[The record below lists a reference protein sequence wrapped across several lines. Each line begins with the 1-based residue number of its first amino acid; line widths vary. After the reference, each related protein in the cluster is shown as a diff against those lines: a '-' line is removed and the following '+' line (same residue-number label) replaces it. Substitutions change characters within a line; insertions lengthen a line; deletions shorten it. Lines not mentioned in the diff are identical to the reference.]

1 MKHNDF
7 DAVFFNQT
15 SQENYQHTYYSQF
28 LEMHMMKMLH
38 KLYLPLCISLAMTAS
53 LLAFEPLP
61 SIAQDIPQGTSAQGG
76 LRRSSG
82 SSSAESLGVRYLK
95 LGNSYREARNYDLSQ
110 YYLKKGIDLIR
121 NRSYGYW
128 EAVGYEY
135 LGLLYR
141 DMGDR
146 QMALEYLRTA
156 ASLYDRVV
164 NMNNGQGS
172 DEVLRAVIADV
183 EQGTNAPVTS
193 PMLTST
199 PLPDTRLQDE
209 NGRLQNENK
218 TLQAKITELEGRIK
232 QLEASSVMSL
242 KSTASLDM
250 SDCKRDMEGIAK
262 YRESTLWMN
271 GFAPVDFTTRD
282 VRLAGGNARV
292 DGTVIIGYLKR
303 GESAKIELT
312 MPIGQ
317 YLILGDGCSQKARDL
332 DVRIINQQGVVLE
345 KKDIRFNPNDASAGS
360 QTKSDSMQS
369 SSQTQGTQSNNQ
381 SSNQVNNQANT
392 QSNTQAA
399 DSITTQQSTES
410 LPRKPANTREALA
423 KVGWSN
429 EYGGSHTFLVT
440 MYECDNEGA
449 YFCFLIGKK

>member
-1 MKHNDF
+1 
-7 DAVFFNQT
+7 
-15 SQENYQHTYYSQF
+15 
-28 LEMHMMKMLH
+28 MKMLH
-38 KLYLPLCISLAMTAS
+38 KICIPVALAAS
-53 LLAFEPLP
+53 VLAFEPL
-61 SIAQDIPQGTSAQGG
+61 SSTAQAPPPPVSAAPRTSGVA
-76 LRRSSG
+76 
-82 SSSAESLGVRYLK
+82 SAESLGVRYLK

-110 YYLKKGIDLIR
+110 YYLKKGLEMVRGR
-121 NRSYGYW
+121 NNSYW

-146 QMALEYLRTA
+146 QMALEYLRTS

-164 NMNNGQGS
+164 NMRNGQGS
-172 DEVLRAVIADV
+172 DNVLRAVIADV
-183 EQGTNAPVTS
+183 EQGTNTPANA
-193 PMLTST
+193 PMLASPA

-209 NGRLQNENK
+209 NGRLQSENRM
-218 TLQAKITELEGRIK
+218 LQAKISELEGRIK
-232 QLEASSVMSL
+232 QLETSSVMSL
-242 KSTASLDM
+242 KSSASLDM
-250 SDCKRDMEGIAK
+250 SDCKRDLEGIAK

-271 GFAPVDFTTRD
+271 GFAPVDFAPRE

-303 GESAKIELT
+303 GESAKIEVN

-317 YLILGDGCSQKARDL
+317 YLILADGCSQKARDL

-345 KKDIRFNPNDASAGS
+345 KKDIRFNPNEASAGS
-360 QTKSDSMQS
+360 QTQKSDSTQP
-369 SSQTQGTQSNNQ
+369 SSQSQ
-381 SSNQVNNQANT
+381 NT
-392 QSNTQAA
+392 QSNTQ
-399 DSITTQQSTES
+399 SNNQTTTTQPTDSTATQQTPTPQPTDT

-440 MYECDNEGA
+440 MYDCDNEGA